1 VAVRAGVVGG
11 LFPLLDAAVMYVLA
25 TSDAV
30 CDVLCGWIEVFL
42 ADAAFLA
49 FGVGRED
56 FAVLLELRL
65 EQGGGAADEVFVD
78 GETAVDVV
86 DFEADDFA
94 ADALHSSVKE

>member
-30 CDVLCGWIEVFL
+30 CDVLCVWIEVFL
-42 ADAAFLA
+42 TDAAFLVV
-49 FGVGRED
+49 GVGRED

-65 EQGGGAADEVFVD
+65 EEGGGAADEVFVH

-86 DFEADDFA
+86 DFEADDLA
-94 ADALHSSVKE
+94 ADAYIHQ